1 MEDQLYLGAVLLLAM
16 LSFWMQ
22 RLRTDITAVLVMM
35 SLVVPWP
42 HPDGSWASVLTY
54 HEGFSGFGSPA
65 VVMIAAMFVIG
76 GAIVQT
82 GAAEA
87 IGLKWLRKVADQ
99 EWQLQLAILISAT
112 VASMFIN
119 DTTVVLILLPLI
131 MSVCKEK
138 NLPPSRYLLFAAFG
152 SLLGGQWTLIGT
164 RSNIIL
170 SDFLRQRTDSGI
182 GFFDFTPVAAAVF
195 LVSAALLIPLSRRF
209 LPFSSPAFSDDLG
222 KAFLTEIVVPEGSAA
237 IGRKASD
244 TEPFIDG
251 KLAVI
256 AVLRRDARIPQWLS
270 LRAGDLVIVRG
281 SADKIG
287 ELIKSADFKVKEETK
302 LDREALESV
311 DLVTAEA
318 MLPINSYYARFTL
331 DQLAFDRNHGVTVV
345 GLARQGSRV
354 DRPMDTRLRFGDSLL
369 VLGSADD
376 IDRLRQDSG
385 LIFIDQRSFPAIG
398 KRKAGIIV
406 ALLASVVFLAVTD
419 VLSPAISVPLA
430 AVLAILFRCI
440 SLRAVYSSVDW
451 PTIVTLASMIPLGIA
466 LEKTGSAEA
475 IAALTVDAF
484 AGYGPTIVLAALLL
498 IAILFTQLIE
508 NAAVAIIVAPI
519 AYQVALS
526 TGVEP
531 KPVMIAL
538 AICISAGFCTPV
550 AHESTLLV
558 MGPGKYRFKHYLVVG
573 SVLAFVTWLGATLL
587 TPVFWPL
594 R

>member
-1 MEDQLYLGAVLLLAM
+1 MTEQLYLAGILLLAM
-16 LSFWMQ
+16 LSFWTQ
-22 RLRTDITAVLVMM
+22 RPRMDITAMLVMM

-42 HPDGSWASVLTY
+42 HADGSWASILTY
-54 HEGFSGFGSPA
+54 QEGFSGFGSA
-65 VVMIAAMFVIG
+65 SVIMIAAMFVIG

-82 GAAEA
+82 GAAEV
-87 IGLKWLRKVADQ
+87 IGMKWLRKAADR
-99 EWQLQLAILISAT
+99 EWVLQLSILLSAT
-112 VASMFIN
+112 FSSMFIN

-131 MSVCKEK
+131 MSICKER
-138 NLPPSRYLLFAAFG
+138 NLSPSRYLLFAAFG

-170 SDFLRQRTDSGI
+170 SEFLRHRTDSGI
-182 GFFDFTPVAAAVF
+182 GFFDFTPVAAGIF
-195 LVSAALLIPLSRRF
+195 LVSAAFLMLFGRRF
-209 LPFSSPAFSDDLG
+209 LPYATAAFSEDIG
-222 KAFLTEIVVPEGSAA
+222 KAFLTEVTVPEGSSA
-237 IGRKASD
+237 IGERA
-244 TEPFIDG
+244 TNTQPFVDG
-251 KLAVI
+251 KLAVV
-256 AVLRRDARIPQWLS
+256 AVLRRDERIPEWMS

-287 ELIKSADFKVKEETK
+287 ELVKSADFQVKEEAK
-302 LDREALESV
+302 LDRETLESV
-311 DLVTAEA
+311 DLATAEA
-318 MLPINSYYARFTL
+318 MLPINSYYVRSTL
-331 DQLAFDRNHGVTVV
+331 DQLSFDRKHGVTVL

-354 DRPMDTRLRFGDSLL
+354 DRPMQTRLRFGDSLL

-376 IDRLRQDSG
+376 IERLRHDNG
-385 LIFIDQRSFPAIG
+385 LTFIDQQSFPAIG
-398 KRKAGIIV
+398 KRKAGIV
-406 ALLASVVFLAVTD
+406 LALLASVVFLAVTD
-419 VLSPAISVPLA
+419 LLSPVISVPLA
-430 AVLAILFRCI
+430 AVLAILFGCI

-475 IAALTVDAF
+475 IAALTVESF
-484 AGYGPTIVLAALLL
+484 SGHGHIFVLAALLL

-519 AYQVALS
+519 AYQVALA

-538 AICISAGFCTPV
+538 AICISAGFCTPI
-550 AHESTLLV
+550 AHESTILV
-558 MGPGKYRFKHYLVVG
+558 MGPGKYRFKHYLVIG
-573 SVLAFVTWLGATLL
+573 SVLALLTWLVATLL